1 MKESKMGAVPGMNRQ
16 RSKTKKSSKNKSK
29 RQRRRQQRQQQS
41 SSVKIMEKI
50 KVKNKNILKGKIKDD
65 DNSSINIIDSNDLS
79 RRMLEILAK
88 RKSKRL
94 KRGDYSG
101 VKLNEIQQ
109 KEEFENQNVSIN
121 KNVDNENLNNGRMNG
136 KEYIV
141 VVCDN
146 DDNQQ
151 QQQQQRQHSRALN
164 KQQNNIGNGI
174 DIQKTIEKRKNK
186 MMMMMDMIKRKE
198 SSKSAV
204 ASSRIIRSKEIVTKA
219 TKPIEPMIMMKD
231 RQKIADKNF
240 QSYSIA
246 PKNSDGSIQRIESN

>member
-1 MKESKMGAVPGMNRQ
+1 MGAVPGMNRQ

-151 QQQQQRQHSRALN
+151 QQQQQRQHL
-164 KQQNNIGNGI
+164 QGF
-174 DIQKTIEKRKNK
+174 E
-186 MMMMMDMIKRKE
+186 
-198 SSKSAV
+198 
-204 ASSRIIRSKEIVTKA
+204 
-219 TKPIEPMIMMKD
+219 
-231 RQKIADKNF
+231 
-240 QSYSIA
+240 
-246 PKNSDGSIQRIESN
+246 